1 MAGEPDPET
10 GYVIDLGDL
19 KEILHT
25 HIVDK
30 VDHRNLNIDVDFLA
44 GTIPSTEN
52 FVVAIWNELEGKLPA
67 GRLHKITL
75 YETPRNYATYYG
87 E

>member
-1 MAGEPDPET
+1 VAGEPDPET
-10 GYVIDLGDL
+10 GYVIDLGTL
-19 KEILHT
+19 KKVLNM

-30 VDHRNLNIDVDFLA
+30 VDHRNLNIDVDFLE
-44 GTIPSTEN
+44 GVIPSTEN

-67 GRLHKITL
+67 GRLHQVTL
-75 YETPRNYATYYG
+75 YETERNYATYFG